1 MIGQTIS
8 HYRIVEKLGEG
19 GMGVVY
25 RAEDTDL
32 GRFVALK
39 FLPDDLAQD
48 PQALERF
55 RREARS
61 ASALNHPNI
70 CTIYEIGQ
78 HDGQYFIVME
88 LLEGKTLRDCILG
101 RPLPTDRLLAEAIEI
116 AEGLDAAH
124 AKGITHRDIKPGN
137 IFITGRGHAKILDF
151 GLAKVTSETHSSAA
165 SLGAAP
171 TVMSEIHLTSPG
183 TAVGTIAYMSPE
195 QASGEELDARTDLFS
210 FGAVLYE
217 MATGVPA
224 FSGST
229 SAKVFDAILNRAPVA
244 PVRLNPALP
253 DKLEEIIN
261 KALEKDRKLRYQ
273 NAADMSVDLRRLQRE
288 IESGRTGAGSGFSNS
303 ATPTP
308 PTTVAVAHAS
318 RPSRALLA
326 SIAAAVLI
334 AVAVLAYALRPTLP
348 APRITGYNQ
357 ITHDGQQKNF
367 FGQVATIVLTDGPR
381 LYFQENIG
389 GRFVIS
395 QVSAGGG
402 ESVPVPTPFTNVA
415 LNNISPDK
423 SELLIGSFT
432 GYQLDQPLWALP
444 VLGGSPRRLTDLT
457 GEDSLWLPSGELLV
471 PHALDLILVSSAGST
486 RKFASTNGAPY
497 WLRLSPDRRVI
508 RLTVNDPS
516 SISLWQVSVDG
527 SNPHRLLSG
536 WNGAIAAANGNWTPD
551 GSYFVFQATQNG
563 RSDIWAIREK
573 PDALHKV
580 SHEPVPLTSGPLSFY
595 SPQPSADGKK
605 IFVIGEQPRA
615 ELVRYDAKSGQFVP
629 YLGGISAGEVSFSRD
644 GQWVAYVS
652 SPDGILWR
660 SRVDGSEKMQLTSAP
675 LLAKGPRW
683 SPDAKQ
689 IAFLDLAP
697 SKNVHVYLVSAAGG
711 VPRQL
716 AATHYLLVR
725 LDWSPDG
732 SSILFDDAAG
742 PFGMTQR
749 AVYSLDLKTSK
760 VSTVADSSQIFWP
773 ALSPDGRYLV
783 GASQDGQHLM
793 LFDFAAR
800 NWSELASA
808 NIGFT
813 QWSSDGKSVYFDTGS
828 STDPAIYRVRLAD
841 HKLERVASLKDF
853 RRVVTPW
860 ISWSGL
866 TPDGSPLLMRDI
878 GTQEVYA
885 LDFEAP

>member
-1 MIGQTIS
+1 VIGQTIS
-8 HYRIVEKLGEG
+8 HYRIVEKLGGG

-39 FLPDDLAQD
+39 FLPDDLARD

-70 CTIYEIGQ
+70 CTIYEIGK
-78 HDGQYFIVME
+78 HEGQYFIVME

-101 RPLPTDRLLAEAIEI
+101 RPMPTDQLLAAAVEI

-137 IFITGRGHAKILDF
+137 ILITGRGHAKILDF
-151 GLAKVTSETHSSAA
+151 GLAKVTSDTHSSAA

-195 QASGEELDARTDLFS
+195 QASGEDLDPRTDLFS

-229 SAKVFDAILNRAPVA
+229 TAKVFDAILNRAPVA

-253 DKLEEIIN
+253 AKLEEIIN

-288 IESGRTGAGSGFSNS
+288 IESGRTGAGSAFSSS

-308 PTTVAVAHAS
+308 ATVAVADGS
-318 RPSRALLA
+318 RPSRALLS
-326 SIAAAVLI
+326 SIAAAMLV
-334 AVAVLAYALRPTLP
+334 AVAALAYALRPSLP
-348 APRITGYNQ
+348 PPRIIGYNQ
-357 ITHDGQQKNF
+357 VTHDGHQKNF
-367 FGQVATIVLTDGPR
+367 FGQVAPIVLTDGPR
-381 LYFQENIG
+381 LYIQENIS
-389 GRFVIS
+389 GRFVIA

-402 ESVPVPTPFTNVA
+402 ESIPISTPFANVA
-415 LNNISPDK
+415 LNNIAPDK

-432 GYQLDQPLWALP
+432 GYELDQPLWALP

-471 PHALDLILVSSAGST
+471 PHAQDLVLVSSAGST
-486 RKFASTNGAPY
+486 RKFAATNGAPY
-497 WLRLSPDRRVI
+497 WLRLSPDQRVI

-527 SNPHRLLSG
+527 SNPHRLLPG
-536 WNGAIAAANGNWTPD
+536 WNGATGAANGNWTPD
-551 GSYFVFQATQNG
+551 GSYFVFQATRNG
-563 RSDIWAIREK
+563 RSDIWSIREK
-573 PDALHKV
+573 ADALHKV
-580 SHEPVPLTSGPLSFY
+580 SHEPVPLTSGPISFY
-595 SPQPSADGKK
+595 SPQPSPDGKR

-615 ELVRYDAKSGQFVP
+615 ELVRYDARSGQFVP

-644 GQWVAYVS
+644 GKWVAYVS
-652 SPDGILWR
+652 YPDGILWR

-675 LLAKGPRW
+675 LFAARPRW
-683 SPDAKQ
+683 SPDAQQ
-689 IAFLDLAP
+689 IAFLDLEPTGNAQLC
-697 SKNVHVYLVSAAGG
+697 LVSAAGG
-711 VPRQL
+711 VPRHL
-716 AATHYLLVR
+716 AAARYLLVR

-732 SSILFDDAAG
+732 SSILFDDATG
-742 PFGMTQR
+742 PSGMTQR
-749 AVYSLDLKTSK
+749 GVFSLDLKTSK
-760 VSTVADSSQIFWP
+760 VSPVLDSSQILWP
-773 ALSPDGRYLV
+773 ALSPDGHYLV

-793 LFDFAAR
+793 QFDFAHR

-813 QWSSDGKSVYFDTGS
+813 QWSGDGKSVYFDTGS

-866 TPDGSPLLMRDI
+866 TRDGSPLLMRDI

-885 LDFEAP
+885 LDFETP

>member
-8 HYRIVEKLGEG
+8 HYRIVEKLGGG

-70 CTIYEIGQ
+70 CTIYEIGK

-101 RPLPTDRLLAEAIEI
+101 RPLPTEKLLAAAVEI

-137 IFITGRGHAKILDF
+137 IFITARGHAKILDF
-151 GLAKVTSETHSSAA
+151 GLAKATSETHSSAA

-195 QASGEELDARTDLFS
+195 QASGEELDACTDLFS

-224 FSGST
+224 FSGNT
-229 SAKVFDAILNRAPVA
+229 TAKVFDAILNRAPIA

-253 DKLEEIIN
+253 AKLEEIIN
-261 KALEKDRKLRYQ
+261 KALEKDRKLRYPS
-273 NAADMSVDLRRLQRE
+273 AADMSVDLRRLQRE
-288 IESGRTGAGSGFSNS
+288 LESGRTGAGASFSTS
-303 ATPTP
+303 VTPAAP
-308 PTTVAVAHAS
+308 PTGSANAVAAPRS
-318 RPSRALLA
+318 RRMLAGIGALVL
-326 SIAAAVLI
+326 IVVAAA
-334 AVAVLAYALRPTLP
+334 AYALRPTLP

-357 ITHDGQQKNF
+357 ITHDGLQKNF

-381 LYFQENIG
+381 LYFQENIN
-389 GRFVIS
+389 GRYVIG

-402 ESVPVPTPFTNVA
+402 ESVPISTSFPNVA
-415 LNNISPDK
+415 LNNISLDK

-432 GYQLDQPLWALP
+432 GYELDQQLWALP
-444 VLGGSPRRLTDLT
+444 VLGGSPRRLSDVI
-457 GEDSLWLPSGELLV
+457 GEDALQLPSG
-471 PHALDLILVSSAGST
+471 DLIIPHGNDLVLVGRGGT
-486 RKFASTNGAPY
+486 RKLATTNGAPY
-497 WLRLSPDRRVI
+497 WLRLSPDGRIV
-508 RLTVNDPS
+508 RLTVNDPF
-516 SISLWQVSVDG
+516 SIALWEVSTEG
-527 SNPHRLLSG
+527 TQLHQLLPG
-536 WNGAIAAANGNWTPD
+536 WNGAAGAANGNWTPD
-551 GSYFVFQATQNG
+551 GKYFLFEAIRNG

-573 PDALHKV
+573 GAPLQKV
-580 SHEPVPLTSGPLSFY
+580 SREPVPLTAGPMSFH
-595 SPQPSADGKK
+595 SPQPSPDGKK
-605 IFVIGEQPRA
+605 IFVVGEQQRA
-615 ELVRYDAKSGQFVP
+615 ELVRYDVNAGQFVP
-629 YLGGISAGEVSFSRD
+629 YLGGISAGQASFSR
-644 GQWVAYVS
+644 GGKWVAYVS
-652 SPDGILWR
+652 FPDGNLWR
-660 SRVDGSEKMQLTSAP
+660 SRVDGSEKLQLTSAP
-675 LLAKGPRW
+675 TFAVSPRW
-683 SPDAKQ
+683 SPDAQQ
-689 IAFLDLAP
+689 IAFFDMEPDKPTQVCMVA
-697 SKNVHVYLVSAAGG
+697 AAGG
-711 VPRQL
+711 VLQKM
-716 AATHYLLVR
+716 AATQYELVR
-725 LDWSPDG
+725 LDWTPDG
-732 SSILFDDAAG
+732 NSIIYDN
-742 PFGMTQR
+742 PSGMRNR
-749 AVYSLDLKTSK
+749 ALLSVDVKTLKI
-760 VSTVADSSQIFWP
+760 STVLDSSEMLW
-773 ALSPDGRYLV
+773 STVSRDGRYVAATSL
-783 GASQDGQHLM
+783 DGQKLM
-793 LFDFAAR
+793 LFDLTTR
-800 NWSELASA
+800 KWSELASG

-813 QWSSDGKSVYFDTGS
+813 QWSADGKYVYFDTGS
-828 STDPAIYRVRLAD
+828 SADPAVNRVRVAD

-866 TPDGSPLLMRDI
+866 SPDGSPLLMRDI
-878 GTQEVYA
+878 GSQEVYA